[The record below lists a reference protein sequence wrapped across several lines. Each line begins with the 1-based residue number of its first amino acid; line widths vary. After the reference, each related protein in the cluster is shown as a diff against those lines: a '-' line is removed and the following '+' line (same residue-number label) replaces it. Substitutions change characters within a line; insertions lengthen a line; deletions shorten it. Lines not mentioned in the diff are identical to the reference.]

1 MVRTVGVIRVGNGDR
16 VLFMCQIGP
25 IFPTFHI
32 HTFVVPIIFWG
43 RGGRIWFLCV
53 AWKAATRVEFWKA
66 GLNWAMAVLG
76 RTKADIMRW
85 EAAGAW
91 RRTEGRMREAI
102 AAVVGVQVQEGQLNV
117 AAGNVAMMPSTSE
130 VDVASLSQSALTHWQ
145 KSRAAARNARRR
157 NFTIAWES
165 SRSSQLLN
173 PPHPPSSPAQRADAM
188 ASRQLALNFQ
198 RSLRSR
204 AAINSVKSAKQSPL
218 TRGLAT
224 PVSYGSKTESTTLSN
239 GFTVWTA

>member
-25 IFPTFHI
+25 IFPGFHI

-91 RRTEGRMREAI
+91 
-102 AAVVGVQVQEGQLNV
+102 L
-117 AAGNVAMMPSTSE
+117 
-130 VDVASLSQSALTHWQ
+130 
-145 KSRAAARNARRR
+145 SRADRELYRHKARARG
-157 NFTIAWES
+157 EEG
-165 SRSSQLLN
+165 
-173 PPHPPSSPAQRADAM
+173 PPER
-188 ASRQLALNFQ
+188 
-198 RSLRSR
+198 
-204 AAINSVKSAKQSPL
+204 
-218 TRGLAT
+218 
-224 PVSYGSKTESTTLSN
+224 
-239 GFTVWTA
+239 